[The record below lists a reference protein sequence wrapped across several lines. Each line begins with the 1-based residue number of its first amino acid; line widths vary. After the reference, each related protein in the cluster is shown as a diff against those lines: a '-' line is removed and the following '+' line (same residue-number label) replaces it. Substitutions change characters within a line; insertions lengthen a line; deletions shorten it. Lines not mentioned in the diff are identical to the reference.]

1 MNYFSK
7 ITLTAALA
15 LGTFSATSAFGAIND
30 WDTDSD
36 DDYSFAP
43 ASRSSQSTKSYD
55 GSTGSYDYYDSGRNL
70 YRGWNFS
77 VSGFYAISNDEYV
90 RGVSDSKVDIGGLAF
105 QVNKE
110 FYFGRAPV
118 AFDLGLIAMIG
129 IGESTLDNTTL
140 YTDLRSRYGYW
151 EPDLYVVDAMEGIT
165 LGLKFNINDRVW
177 LGFGAMLGFDYRYA
191 ELDDGYYDDDDADVG
206 YFYGVYG
213 TGNFRLTDHFGIT
226 VSLRWL
232 QTCVEFEDDLEGA
245 EKDIGYF
252 AFQAGV
258 VWLW

>member
-55 GSTGSYDYYDSGRNL
+55 GPTGSSYDYYDSGRNL

-90 RGVSDSKVDIGGLAF
+90 RDDSDSEVDIGGLAF

-129 IGESTLDNTTL
+129 IGESTCGDFYSSNTG
-140 YTDLRSRYGYW
+140 RYYSD
-151 EPDLYVVDAMEGIT
+151 PDLYVVDALEGVT
-165 LGLKFNINDRVW
+165 LGLKFNINDRIW
-177 LGFGAMLGFDYRYA
+177 LGFGAMLGLDYRYA
-191 ELDDGYYDDDDADVG
+191 EVDSDWHDDDDADVG